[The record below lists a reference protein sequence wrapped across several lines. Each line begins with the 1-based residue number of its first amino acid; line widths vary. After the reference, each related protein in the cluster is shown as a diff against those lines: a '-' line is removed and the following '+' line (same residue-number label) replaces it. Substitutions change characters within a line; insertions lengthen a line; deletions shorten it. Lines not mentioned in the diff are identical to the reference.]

1 MVAETTYRFVEQFT
15 DGKLLVEALF
25 FPSYQQFSGV
35 VGDARTHIRGVL
47 CCSKE

>member
-25 FPSYQQFSGV
+25 FPLTNNF
-35 VGDARTHIRGVL
+35 L
-47 CCSKE
+47 E